1 MTTTQA
7 NRTQRPPRKSAGFT
21 LLELLVTLFVVAIG
35 VLGTASLQALSLKMA
50 QAGQLRSQAVIA
62 GLDLLERIEA
72 NNPAAVAGS
81 YAPAT
86 IPTSFA
92 KDCATTFCQPSEL
105 ATYDLVQFITGLQA
119 QLPGASATVTV
130 AGAGTVTYTIQID
143 WEERIAKG
151 VGTTVDTGVTSNV
164 GATGKTEKFSY
175 SVSKMYPD
183 RSLVI

>member
-1 MTTTQA
+1 M
-7 NRTQRPPRKSAGFT
+7 
-21 LLELLVTLFVVAIG
+21 TLFIVAIG

-86 IPTSFA
+86 FPTTIT
-92 KDCATTFCQPSEL
+92 KDCAATLCLPSEL
-105 ATYDLVQFITGLQA
+105 ATYDLVQVNTRLQA
-119 QLPGASATVTV
+119 QLPGASATITV
-130 AGAGTVTYTIQID
+130 AGAGPFTYTIQID

-151 VGTTVDTGVTSNV
+151 VGTTVDSGVTSNV

-175 SVSKMYPD
+175 TVSKMYPD
-183 RSLVI
+183 RALVI